1 MEIGAQPIS
10 VGCAAPSPGWIAT
23 LGRRPGARIA
33 YEFTLSMAF
42 IYPFVSLFIVWVAT
56 AQDTS
61 GIAVLEIIDLP
72 LWSRALALFGVGAS
86 TFFFY
91 RSTTSSGW
99 QGLVNLAV
107 AFAVISALTVVGAGR
122 FAIAFI
128 LAFVAAFDGTGARA
142 VVAAFFIAAGFAA
155 AIPIAAAG
163 TAVVAVAVVVC
174 TNVAIRS
181 IQDMMARR
189 GLKGLFYI
197 IFLPVMLGLLAV
209 AISNASWFPPELG
222 SFISSLFSWFFL
234 PLTNSIFDWLSLAA
248 TRGLLK
254 GIAERD
260 DTPALRVAWN
270 ALLGLFLGVLLLAGL
285 AIAVTAGLQTVN
297 LLSQG
302 HDRPEFFDLAGSLQ
316 RLRAAPADPAVWWVY
331 FTLFSTML
339 PTVFHAA
346 VASASFVTW
355 RLPDSWKRHW
365 LDLIGTGET
374 SRTITGFWSAWRG
387 A

>member
-1 MEIGAQPIS
+1 MHYSGL
-10 VGCAAPSPGWIAT
+10 AP
-23 LGRRPGARIA
+23 AR
-33 YEFTLSMAF
+33 S
-42 IYPFVSLFIVWVAT
+42 S
-56 AQDTS
+56 S
-61 GIAVLEIIDLP
+61 H
-72 LWSRALALFGVGAS
+72 
-86 TFFFY
+86 

-209 AISNASWFPPELG
+209 AISNASWFPPEYG
-222 SFISSLFSWFFL
+222 FVHFIFVFLVLL

-254 GIAERD
+254 RMAQRD
-260 DTPALRVAWN
+260 DTPPLQVAGN
-270 ALLGLFLGVLLLAGL
+270 ALVGLFLGVLLLAGL
-285 AIAVTAGLQTVN
+285 AVAATAGLQTMN
-297 LLSQG
+297 HLSQG
-302 HDRPEFFDLAGSLQ
+302 HGGPEFFDLSGTLH
-316 RLRAAPADPAVWWVY
+316 RLRTNPAEPAVWWVY

-339 PTVFHAA
+339 PTVFHATI
-346 VASASFVTW
+346 ASASFVTW

-365 LDLIGTGET
+365 LDLIGTGDIKDDHRVLV
-374 SRTITGFWSAWRG
+374 SMAWRLTLIDVATVLLAALSAAILAWLLFWLMPHEGRGLLWLCERVAEWLG
-387 A
+387 APIQI